1 MATQPALIAAA
12 HGTRHAAGRA
22 AIAELRAAVAAARP
36 GLDVVEAY
44 VDEDV
49 QRPGLTEV
57 LDAAGPAVVVPL
69 LLSAGYHVHHDVAR
83 AVAGA
88 RGEVTASRPLGPDE
102 ALVDVLVDRVE
113 GAAEHDVVLAAAGSS
128 DTRAGNDVRWTAA
141 RLGARLGRSVSAA
154 FVTAEVPRVDD
165 AVADAHARGRRVAI
179 ASYVLAPGHFHD
191 RLRSQPADVVTG
203 PLLPDERI
211 VRLVLR
217 RYDHAV
223 TSAGPA

>member
-69 LLSAGYHVHHDVAR
+69 LLSAGYH
-83 AVAGA
+83 
-88 RGEVTASRPLGPDE
+88 
-102 ALVDVLVDRVE
+102 
-113 GAAEHDVVLAAAGSS
+113 
-128 DTRAGNDVRWTAA
+128 
-141 RLGARLGRSVSAA
+141 
-154 FVTAEVPRVDD
+154 
-165 AVADAHARGRRVAI
+165 
-179 ASYVLAPGHFHD
+179 
-191 RLRSQPADVVTG
+191 
-203 PLLPDERI
+203 
-211 VRLVLR
+211 
-217 RYDHAV
+217 
-223 TSAGPA
+223 